1 MHLEKILKQLGF
13 SDKESKVYL
22 AALELGPQ
30 PVQEI
35 AKRAGVNRA
44 TTYVM
49 IESLTQRGLMSSM
62 EKGKKRYFTAE
73 SADRLFNIVNAEKE
87 AATAKEELIE
97 KIMPDLRALTA
108 SSESKP
114 RVRFYEG
121 VEGLKAIMQDFTESK
136 VDYIEHALDVD
147 EFRKHFSDE
156 DFPEHREKLIKSKV
170 KFKGLITTS
179 GSPPALIAESEVFS
193 KQFRYVPKEKFVFP
207 GEMVIYGDKV
217 AILTFKGKVMGV
229 IIESHEIKQ
238 MLSTLFNMAWESA
251 K

>member
-1 MHLEKILKQLGF
+1 MILDKTLKNFGL
-13 SDKESKVYL
+13 SDKEAKVYL
-22 AALELGPQ
+22 SALELGPQ

-35 AKRAGVNRA
+35 SKKAGVNRA

-49 IESLTQRGLMSSM
+49 IESLTKRGLMSSF
-62 EKGKKRYFTAE
+62 EKGKKRYFSAE
-73 SADRLFNIVNAEKE
+73 SADRLFNIINSEKKAVEEKE
-87 AATAKEELIE
+87 KLIE
-97 KIMPDLRALTA
+97 RIMPDLRALTA

-121 VEGLKAIMQDFTESK
+121 VEGLKAIMQDLTESK
-136 VDYIEHALDVD
+136 VDYIEQALDVD
-147 EFRKHFSDE
+147 EYRKHFSDE
-156 DFPEHREKLIKSKV
+156 DFPEHRERLIKAKV

-179 GSPPALIAESEVFS
+179 GTPPALIAESETLS

-207 GEMVIYGDKV
+207 GEMIIYGDKV

-229 IIESHEIKQ
+229 IIESHEIRQ
-238 MLSTLFNMAWESA
+238 MLSAIFSMAWESA